1 MIMANTSRVTEGS
14 GTAGVAVAE
23 RVAAAHSTWLSTLP
37 TIRRAPV
44 AELVPL
50 AEPVTAPMVTVAG
63 VVAAGHGPISD
74 MAVSRDGRC
83 LVAAHYGA
91 DVVSIVDTATLS
103 VTATVTN
110 VAEPYAVAVAD
121 RAYVTTASTDDES
134 VVAIDTTT
142 GVAFAAKDIDA
153 SARALAVSPAGD
165 VLYVART
172 GDDLPDI
179 AAIDIE
185 SGATRVIA
193 IPAAPGASIEALRV
207 SADGTRLF
215 AALTTVTGGTLLII
229 DTRSRAVERAVA
241 IAGSIGDIAAT
252 PNGRKVFAT
261 GWDAELGGV
270 VNVIDVAVAR
280 VTDTIGIGG
289 MPTQLV
295 VGHGGELVYVVD
307 RNEVVVLCATTNE
320 VVDTIAA
327 GGQLSCLAAGPDGR
341 LFAADYAGAISVL
354 QVGAGTDAALLELMT
369 AELPQ
374 LAVAAF

>member
-1 MIMANTSRVTEGS
+1 MANTSGVTEVS
-14 GTAGVAVAE
+14 GAAGVAVAE
-23 RVAAAHSTWLSTLP
+23 RVAAAHSMWLSTLP
-37 TIRRAPV
+37 TIRRAPI

-63 VVAAGHGPISD
+63 AVAAGHGPISD

-91 DVVSIVDTATLS
+91 DVVSIVDTATLT
-103 VTATVTN
+103 VTATVTG

-121 RAYVTTASTDDES
+121 RAYVTTASTDEES
-134 VVAIDTTT
+134 VVAIDMTT

-193 IPAAPGASIEALRV
+193 IPAAPGAAIEAMRV
-207 SADGTRLF
+207 SADGARLF

-241 IAGSIGDIAAT
+241 VGGSIGDVATT
-252 PNGRKVFAT
+252 PNGRKVFAPA
-261 GWDAELGGV
+261 GCRAGRRGQ
-270 VNVIDVAVAR
+270 R
-280 VTDTIGIGG
+280 HRRRRR
-289 MPTQLV
+289 PR
-295 VGHGGELVYVVD
+295 D
-307 RNEVVVLCATTNE
+307 RHHRRRWHAHP
-320 VVDTIAA
+320 A
-327 GGQLSCLAAGPDGR
+327 GDRSR
-341 LFAADYAGAISVL
+341 R
-354 QVGAGTDAALLELMT
+354 
-369 AELPQ
+369 
-374 LAVAAF
+374 

>member
-1 MIMANTSRVTEGS
+1 MANTSRVTEVSGS
-14 GTAGVAVAE
+14 AGVAVAE
-23 RVAAAHSTWLSTLP
+23 RVAAAHSMWLSTLP
-37 TIRRAPV
+37 TIRRAPM

-63 VVAAGHGPISD
+63 AVAAGHGPISD
-74 MAVSRDGRC
+74 MALSRDGRC

-91 DVVSIVDTATLS
+91 DAVSIVDTATLS
-103 VTATVTN
+103 ITATVTG
-110 VAEPYAVAVAD
+110 VAEPYTVAVAD
-121 RAYVTTASTDDES
+121 RAYVTSASTEDES

-153 SARALAVSPAGD
+153 TARALTVSPAGD

-193 IPAAPGASIEALRV
+193 IPAAPGASIEVLRA
-207 SADGTRLF
+207 SADGARLF
-215 AALTTVTGGTLLII
+215 AALTTVSGGTLLII

-241 IAGSIGDIAAT
+241 VAGSIGDIAVT

-270 VNVIDVAVAR
+270 VNVIDVAAAR
-280 VTDTIGIGG
+280 VTDTIGVGG

-295 VGHGGELVYVVD
+295 VGHGGEMVYVVD
-307 RNEVVVLCATTNE
+307 GNDVVVLCAITNE
-320 VVDTIAA
+320 IVDTIEV

-341 LFAADYAGAISVL
+341 LYAADYAGGISVL
-354 QVGAGTDAALLELMT
+354 QVGASTDSALLELMT
-369 AELPQ
+369 AQLPQ

>member
-1 MIMANTSRVTEGS
+1 MANTSGVTEVS

-23 RVAAAHSTWLSTLP
+23 RVAAAHSMWLSTL
-37 TIRRAPV
+37 RRAPV

-50 AEPVTAPMVTVAG
+50 AEPVTTPMVTVAG
-63 VVAAGHGPISD
+63 AVVAGHGPISD
-74 MAVSRDGRC
+74 MAVSRDGRS

-91 DVVSIVDTATLS
+91 DVVSIIDTATLS
-103 VTATVTN
+103 VTATVTG

-121 RAYVTTASTDDES
+121 RAYVTTATTDEES
-134 VVAIDTTT
+134 VVAIDITT

-153 SARALAVSPAGD
+153 SARALAVNPAGD

-172 GDDLPDI
+172 GEDLPDI

-193 IPAAPGASIEALRV
+193 IPAAPGASVEALRV

-261 GWDAELGGV
+261 GWDAELGGM
-270 VNVIDVAVAR
+270 VNVVDVAAAR
-280 VTDTIGIGG
+280 VIDTIAVGG

-295 VGHGGELVYVVD
+295 IGHGGELTYVVD
-307 RNEVVVLCATTNE
+307 RNQVVVLCAVTNE
-320 VVDTIAA
+320 IVDTIPA
-327 GGQLSCLAAGPDGR
+327 GGQLSCLASGPDGR
-341 LFAADYAGAISVL
+341 LYIADYAGGI
-354 QVGAGTDAALLELMT
+354 
-369 AELPQ
+369 
-374 LAVAAF
+374 

>member
-1 MIMANTSRVTEGS
+1 MANTSGVTEVS

-23 RVAAAHSTWLSTLP
+23 RVAAAHSMWLSTLP
-37 TIRRAPV
+37 TIRRAPM
-44 AELVPL
+44 AELAPL

-63 VVAAGHGPISD
+63 AVAAGHGPVSD
-74 MAVSRDGRC
+74 MALSRDGRC

-91 DVVSIVDTATLS
+91 DAVSIVDTATLS
-103 VTATVTN
+103 VTATVTG

-121 RAYVTTASTDDES
+121 RAYVTTASTEDES

-179 AAIDIE
+179 ATIDVE

-193 IPAAPGASIEALRV
+193 IPAAPGASIETLRV
-207 SADGTRLF
+207 SADGARLF
-215 AALTTVTGGTLLII
+215 AALTTANGGTLLII
-229 DTRSRAVERAVA
+229 NTRSRAVERAVA
-241 IAGSIGDIAAT
+241 VAGSIGDIAVT

-270 VNVIDVAVAR
+270 VNVIDVTAAR
-280 VTDTIGIGG
+280 VTDTIGVGG

-295 VGHGGELVYVVD
+295 FGHGGELAYVVD
-307 RNEVVVLCATTNE
+307 GDRVVVLCAVTNDI
-320 VVDTIAA
+320 VDTIPV
-327 GGQLSCLAAGPDGR
+327 GGQLSCLAAGSDGR
-341 LFAADYAGAISVL
+341 LYAADYAGGITVL
-354 QVGAGTDAALLELMT
+354 QVGAGTDSALLELMT
-369 AELPQ
+369 AQLPQ

>member
-1 MIMANTSRVTEGS
+1 MANTSGVTEVS

-23 RVAAAHSTWLSTLP
+23 RVAAAHSMWLSTLP
-37 TIRRAPV
+37 TIRRAPI

-63 VVAAGHGPISD
+63 AVAAGHGPISD

-91 DVVSIVDTATLS
+91 DVVSIVDTATLT
-103 VTATVTN
+103 VTATVAG
-110 VAEPYAVAVAD
+110 VAEPYAVAAAD
-121 RAYVTTASTDDES
+121 RAYVTTASTDEES
-134 VVAIDTTT
+134 VVAIDMTT

-193 IPAAPGASIEALRV
+193 IPAAPGASIEAMRV

-241 IAGSIGDIAAT
+241 VGGSIGDVAAT

-270 VNVIDVAVAR
+270 VNVIDVAAAR
-280 VTDTIGIGG
+280 VTDTIGVGG

-295 VGHGGELVYVVD
+295 IGFGGELVYVVD
-307 RNEVVVLCATTNE
+307 GDEVVVLCAATNE
-320 VVDTIAA
+320 IVDTIAA

-341 LFAADYAGAISVL
+341 LYAADYAGGISVL

-374 LAVAAF
+374 LAAAAF

>member
-1 MIMANTSRVTEGS
+1 MANTSGVTEVS

-23 RVAAAHSTWLSTLP
+23 RVAAAHSMWLSTLP

-50 AEPVTAPMVTVAG
+50 AEPVTAPMVTVTGA
-63 VVAAGHGPISD
+63 VAAGHGPISD

-91 DVVSIVDTATLS
+91 DVVSIVDTANLS
-103 VTATVTN
+103 VTATVAG

-121 RAYVTTASTDDES
+121 RAYVTTASTDEES
-134 VVAIDTTT
+134 VVAIDMTT

-153 SARALAVSPAGD
+153 AARALAVSPAGD

-185 SGATRVIA
+185 SGATRIIA
-193 IPAAPGASIEALRV
+193 IPAVPGASIEALRV

-270 VNVIDVAVAR
+270 VNVVDVAAAR

-307 RNEVVVLCATTNE
+307 GNQVLVLCAATNE
-320 VVDTIAA
+320 VVDTIPA

-341 LFAADYAGAISVL
+341 LYVADYAGAISVL
-354 QVGAGTDAALLELMT
+354 QVGASTDSQLLELMA

>member
-1 MIMANTSRVTEGS
+1 MANTSGVTEVS

-23 RVAAAHSTWLSTLP
+23 RVAAAHSMWLSTLP

-63 VVAAGHGPISD
+63 AVAAGHGPISD

-121 RAYVTTASTDDES
+121 RAYVSTASTDDES

-270 VNVIDVAVAR
+270 VNVIDVAAAR

-341 LFAADYAGAISVL
+341 LYAADYAGGISVL
-354 QVGAGTDAALLELMT
+354 QVGSGTDAALLELMT

>member
-1 MIMANTSRVTEGS
+1 MANTSGVTEVS

-23 RVAAAHSTWLSTLP
+23 RVAAAHSIWLSTLP

-63 VVAAGHGPISD
+63 AVAAGHGPISD

-121 RAYVTTASTDDES
+121 RAYVSTASTDDES

-153 SARALAVSPAGD
+153 SARAVAVSPAGD

-252 PNGRKVFAT
+252 PNGRRVFAT

-270 VNVIDVAVAR
+270 VNVIDVAAAR
-280 VTDTIGIGG
+280 VTDTIGVGG

>member
-1 MIMANTSRVTEGS
+1 MANTSGVTEVS

-23 RVAAAHSTWLSTLP
+23 RVAAAHSMWLSTLP
-37 TIRRAPV
+37 TIRRAPL

-63 VVAAGHGPISD
+63 AMAAGHGPISD
-74 MAVSRDGRC
+74 MAVSPDGRC

-91 DVVSIVDTATLS
+91 DLVSIVDTATLS
-103 VTATVTN
+103 VTATVTG
-110 VAEPYAVAVAD
+110 VAEPYAVVVAD

-153 SARALAVSPAGD
+153 CARALAVGPAGD

-241 IAGSIGDIAAT
+241 VAGSIGDIAAT

-270 VNVIDVAVAR
+270 VNVVDVPAAR
-280 VTDTIGIGG
+280 VTDTIGVGG

-295 VGHGGELVYVVD
+295 IGHGGEFAYVVD
-307 RNEVVVLCATTNE
+307 RNEIVVLCTATNE

-327 GGQLSCLAAGPDGR
+327 GGHLSCLAVGPDGC
-341 LFAADYAGAISVL
+341 LYAADYAGGISVL
-354 QVGAGTDAALLELMT
+354 QVGAGSDSALLELMT

-374 LAVAAF
+374 LAVAAS

>member
-1 MIMANTSRVTEGS
+1 MANTSGVTEVS

-23 RVAAAHSTWLSTLP
+23 RVAAAHSMWLSTLP

-103 VTATVTN
+103 VTATVTG
-110 VAEPYAVAVAD
+110 VAEPYAVTVAD
-121 RAYVTTASTDDES
+121 RAYVTTASTEDES

-142 GVAFAAKDIDA
+142 GVAFAAKDIGA

-270 VNVIDVAVAR
+270 VNVVDVAAAR

-307 RNEVVVLCATTNE
+307 GNQVLVLCAATNE
-320 VVDTIAA
+320 VVDTIPA

-341 LFAADYAGAISVL
+341 LYVADYAGAISVL
-354 QVGAGTDAALLELMT
+354 QVGASTDSQLLELMA

>member
-1 MIMANTSRVTEGS
+1 
-14 GTAGVAVAE
+14 
-23 RVAAAHSTWLSTLP
+23 
-37 TIRRAPV
+37 
-44 AELVPL
+44 
-50 AEPVTAPMVTVAG
+50 
-63 VVAAGHGPISD
+63 
-74 MAVSRDGRC
+74 
-83 LVAAHYGA
+83 
-91 DVVSIVDTATLS
+91 VSIVDTATLS

-121 RAYVTTASTDDES
+121 RAYVSTASTDDES

-354 QVGAGTDAALLELMT
+354 QVGAGTDAALLELMA

>member
-1 MIMANTSRVTEGS
+1 MANRSGVTEVS

-23 RVAAAHSTWLSTLP
+23 RVAAAHSMWLSTLP

-50 AEPVTAPMVTVAG
+50 PEPVTAPMVTVAG
-63 VVAAGHGPISD
+63 AVAAGHGPISD

-103 VTATVTN
+103 VTATVTG
-110 VAEPYAVAVAD
+110 VAEPYAVTVAD
-121 RAYVTTASTDDES
+121 RAYVTTASTDEES

-193 IPAAPGASIEALRV
+193 VPAAPGASVEALRV
-207 SADGTRLF
+207 SADGNRLF

-241 IAGSIGDIAAT
+241 VAGSIGDIAVT

-270 VNVIDVAVAR
+270 VNVIDVAAAR
-280 VTDTIGIGG
+280 VTDTIGVGG
-289 MPTQLV
+289 MPTQLAI
-295 VGHGGELVYVVD
+295 GHGGELAYVVD
-307 RNEVVVLCATTNE
+307 RNQVVVLCATTNE
-320 VVDTIAA
+320 IVDTIPAD
-327 GGQLSCLAAGPDGR
+327 GQLSCLAAGPDGR
-341 LFAADYAGAISVL
+341 LYVADYAGAISVL
-354 QVGAGTDAALLELMT
+354 QVDASTDSALLELMT
-369 AELPQ
+369 AQLPQ

>member
-1 MIMANTSRVTEGS
+1 MANTSGVTEVS

-23 RVAAAHSTWLSTLP
+23 RVAAAHSMWLSTLP
-37 TIRRAPV
+37 TIRRAPL

-63 VVAAGHGPISD
+63 AVAAGHGPISD

-91 DVVSIVDTATLS
+91 DAVSIIDTATLS
-103 VTATVTN
+103 VTATVTG

-121 RAYVTTASTDDES
+121 RAYVTTASTEDES

-193 IPAAPGASIEALRV
+193 IPAAPGASVEALRV

-241 IAGSIGDIAAT
+241 IAGSIGDIAVT
-252 PNGRKVFAT
+252 LNGRKVFAT

-270 VNVIDVAVAR
+270 VNVIDVAAAR
-280 VTDTIGIGG
+280 VTDTIGVGG
-289 MPTQLV
+289 MPTQLAI
-295 VGHGGELVYVVD
+295 GHGGELVYVVD
-307 RNEVVVLCATTNE
+307 RNEVVVLCAITNE
-320 VVDTIAA
+320 IVDTIPA

-341 LFAADYAGAISVL
+341 LYVADYAGAISVL
-354 QVGAGTDAALLELMT
+354 QVGASTDSALLELMT

-374 LAVAAF
+374 LAAAF

>member
-1 MIMANTSRVTEGS
+1 MANTSGVTEVS

-23 RVAAAHSTWLSTLP
+23 RVAAAHSMWLSTLP

-63 VVAAGHGPISD
+63 AVAAGHGPISD

-121 RAYVTTASTDDES
+121 RAYVSTASTDDES

-153 SARALAVSPAGD
+153 CARALAVSPAGD

-270 VNVIDVAVAR
+270 VNVIDVAAAR

>member
-1 MIMANTSRVTEGS
+1 MANTSRVTEVS

-23 RVAAAHSTWLSTLP
+23 RVAAAHSMWLSALP
-37 TIRRAPV
+37 TIRRAPM
-44 AELVPL
+44 AMPL

-63 VVAAGHGPISD
+63 AVAAGHGPISD
-74 MAVSRDGRC
+74 MALSRDGRC

-91 DVVSIVDTATLS
+91 DAVSIVDTATLS
-103 VTATVTN
+103 VTATVTG

-121 RAYVTTASTDDES
+121 RAYVTTASTEDES

-153 SARALAVSPAGD
+153 TARTITVSPAGD

-172 GDDLPDI
+172 GEDLPDI

-207 SADGTRLF
+207 SADGARLF

-241 IAGSIGDIAAT
+241 VAGSIGDIAVT

-270 VNVIDVAVAR
+270 VNVIDVAAAR
-280 VTDTIGIGG
+280 VTDTIGVGG

-295 VGHGGELVYVVD
+295 VGHGGEMVYVVD
-307 RNEVVVLCATTNE
+307 GNDVVVLCAITNE
-320 VVDTIAA
+320 VIDTIAV
-327 GGQLSCLAAGPDGR
+327 GGQLSCLAVGPDGR
-341 LFAADYAGAISVL
+341 LYAADYAGGISVL
-354 QVGAGTDAALLELMT
+354 QVGASTDSALLELMT
-369 AELPQ
+369 AQLPQ

>member
-1 MIMANTSRVTEGS
+1 MANTSGVTEVS

-23 RVAAAHSTWLSTLP
+23 RVAAAHSMWLSTLP

-63 VVAAGHGPISD
+63 AVAAGHGPISD

-103 VTATVTN
+103 VTATVTG

-121 RAYVTTASTDDES
+121 RAYVTTASTEDES

-193 IPAAPGASIEALRV
+193 IPAAPGASVEALRV

-241 IAGSIGDIAAT
+241 IAGSIGDIAVTLA
-252 PNGRKVFAT
+252 GRKVFAT

-270 VNVIDVAVAR
+270 VNVIDVAAAR
-280 VTDTIGIGG
+280 VTDTIGVGG

-295 VGHGGELVYVVD
+295 VGHRGELVYVVD
-307 RNEVVVLCATTNE
+307 RNEIVVLCAITNE
-320 VVDTIAA
+320 VVDTIPA

-341 LFAADYAGAISVL
+341 LYVADYAGAISVL
-354 QVGAGTDAALLELMT
+354 QVGASTDSALLELMA

>member
-1 MIMANTSRVTEGS
+1 MANTSGVTEVS

-23 RVAAAHSTWLSTLP
+23 RVAAAHSMWLSTLP

-50 AEPVTAPMVTVAG
+50 AEPVTAPMVTVTGA
-63 VVAAGHGPISD
+63 VAAGHGPISD

-103 VTATVTN
+103 VTATVTG

-121 RAYVTTASTDDES
+121 RAYVTTASTEDES

-193 IPAAPGASIEALRV
+193 IPAAPGASVEALRV

-241 IAGSIGDIAAT
+241 IAGSIGDIAVT
-252 PNGRKVFAT
+252 LNGRKVFAT

-270 VNVIDVAVAR
+270 VNVIDVAAAR
-280 VTDTIGIGG
+280 VTDTIGVGG
-289 MPTQLV
+289 MPTQLAI
-295 VGHGGELVYVVD
+295 GHGGELVYVVD
-307 RNEVVVLCATTNE
+307 RNEVVVLCAITNE
-320 VVDTIAA
+320 IVDTIPA

-341 LFAADYAGAISVL
+341 LYVADYAGAISVL
-354 QVGAGTDAALLELMT
+354 QVGASTDSALLELMA

-374 LAVAAF
+374 LAAAF

>member
-1 MIMANTSRVTEGS
+1 MANTSGVTEVS

-23 RVAAAHSTWLSTLP
+23 RVAAAHSMWLSTLP

-50 AEPVTAPMVTVAG
+50 AEPVTTPMVTVAG
-63 VVAAGHGPISD
+63 AVVAGHGPISD
-74 MAVSRDGRC
+74 MAVSRDGRS

-91 DVVSIVDTATLS
+91 DVVSIIDTATLS
-103 VTATVTN
+103 VTATVTG

-121 RAYVTTASTDDES
+121 RAYVTTATTDEES
-134 VVAIDTTT
+134 VVAIDITT

-153 SARALAVSPAGD
+153 SARALAVNPAGD

-172 GDDLPDI
+172 GEDLPDI

-193 IPAAPGASIEALRV
+193 IPAAPGASVEALRV

-229 DTRSRAVERAVA
+229 DTRFRAVERAVA
-241 IAGSIGDIAAT
+241 VAGSIGDIAVT
-252 PNGRKVFAT
+252 SNGRKVFAT

-270 VNVIDVAVAR
+270 VNVIDVAAAR
-280 VTDTIGIGG
+280 VTDTIGVGG

-295 VGHGGELVYVVD
+295 IAHGGELAYVVD
-307 RNEVVVLCATTNE
+307 RNQVVVLCATTNE
-320 VVDTIAA
+320 IVDTIPA

-341 LFAADYAGAISVL
+341 LYVADYAGAISVL
-354 QVGAGTDAALLELMT
+354 QVGASTDAALLELMT

-374 LAVAAF
+374 LAFAAF

>member
-1 MIMANTSRVTEGS
+1 MANTSGVTEVS

-23 RVAAAHSTWLSTLP
+23 RVAAAHSMWLSTLP

-50 AEPVTAPMVTVAG
+50 AEPVTAPMVTVTGA
-63 VVAAGHGPISD
+63 VAAGHGPISD

-103 VTATVTN
+103 VTATVTG

-121 RAYVTTASTDDES
+121 RAYVTTASTEDES

-193 IPAAPGASIEALRV
+193 IPAAPGASVEALQV

-241 IAGSIGDIAAT
+241 IAGSIGDIAVT
-252 PNGRKVFAT
+252 LNGRKVFAT

-270 VNVIDVAVAR
+270 VNVIDVAAAR
-280 VTDTIGIGG
+280 VTDTIGVGG
-289 MPTQLV
+289 MPTQLAI
-295 VGHGGELVYVVD
+295 GHGGELVYVVD
-307 RNEVVVLCATTNE
+307 RNEVVVLCAITNE
-320 VVDTIAA
+320 IVDTIPA

-341 LFAADYAGAISVL
+341 LYVADYAGAISVL
-354 QVGAGTDAALLELMT
+354 QVGASTDSALLEPMA

-374 LAVAAF
+374 LAAAF

>member
-1 MIMANTSRVTEGS
+1 MANTSGVTEVS

-23 RVAAAHSTWLSTLP
+23 RVAAAHSMWLSTLP

-63 VVAAGHGPISD
+63 AVAAGHGPISD

-121 RAYVTTASTDDES
+121 RAYVSTASTDDES

-142 GVAFAAKDIDA
+142 GVAFAAKDIGA

>member
-1 MIMANTSRVTEGS
+1 MANTSGVTEVS

-23 RVAAAHSTWLSTLP
+23 RVAAAHSIWLSTLP

-50 AEPVTAPMVTVAG
+50 AEPVTAPMVTVTGA
-63 VVAAGHGPISD
+63 VAAGHGPISD

-103 VTATVTN
+103 VTATVTG

-121 RAYVTTASTDDES
+121 RAYVTTASTEDES

-193 IPAAPGASIEALRV
+193 IPAAPGASVEALRV

-241 IAGSIGDIAAT
+241 IAGSIGDIAVT
-252 PNGRKVFAT
+252 LNGRKVFAT

-270 VNVIDVAVAR
+270 VNVIDVAAAR
-280 VTDTIGIGG
+280 VTDTIGVGG
-289 MPTQLV
+289 MPTQLAI
-295 VGHGGELVYVVD
+295 GHGGELVYVVD
-307 RNEVVVLCATTNE
+307 RNEVVVLCAITNE
-320 VVDTIAA
+320 IVDTIPA

>member
-1 MIMANTSRVTEGS
+1 MANMSGVSEVS

-23 RVAAAHSTWLSTLP
+23 RVAAAHSLWLSTLP

-63 VVAAGHGPISD
+63 AVAAGHGPISD
-74 MAVSRDGRC
+74 MAVSPDGRC

-103 VTATVTN
+103 VTASVTG
-110 VAEPYAVAVAD
+110 VAEPYSVVVAD
-121 RAYVTTASTDDES
+121 RAYVTGASAEDES

-215 AALTTVTGGTLLII
+215 AALTTVTGGTLLIV
-229 DTRSRAVERAVA
+229 DTKSRAVERAVA
-241 IAGSIGDIAAT
+241 IAGSIGDIAVT
-252 PNGRKVFAT
+252 PNGVKVFAT

-270 VNVIDVAVAR
+270 VNVIDVAAAR
-280 VTDTIGIGG
+280 VTDTIGVGG

-307 RNEVVVLCATTNE
+307 RNEIVVLCATTNE
-320 VVDTIAA
+320 VVDTIPA
-327 GGQLSCLAAGPDGR
+327 GGQLSCLVAGPDGR
-341 LFAADYAGAISVL
+341 LYVADYTGAISVL
-354 QVGAGTDAALLELMT
+354 QVGASTDSALLELMT

-374 LAVAAF
+374 LAAAAF

>member
-1 MIMANTSRVTEGS
+1 MANTSGVTEVS

-23 RVAAAHSTWLSTLP
+23 RVAAAHSMWLSTLP

-63 VVAAGHGPISD
+63 AVAAGHGPISD

-121 RAYVTTASTDDES
+121 RAYVSTASTDDES

-142 GVAFAAKDIDA
+142 GVAFAAKDIGA

-270 VNVIDVAVAR
+270 VNVIDVAAAR

-341 LFAADYAGAISVL
+341 LYAADYAGGISVL
-354 QVGAGTDAALLELMT
+354 QVGSGTDAALLELMT

>member
-1 MIMANTSRVTEGS
+1 MANTSGVTEVS

-23 RVAAAHSTWLSTLP
+23 RVAAAHSMWLSTLP

-50 AEPVTAPMVTVAG
+50 AEPVTAPMVTVTGA
-63 VVAAGHGPISD
+63 VAAGHGPISD

-103 VTATVTN
+103 VTATVTG

-121 RAYVTTASTDDES
+121 RAYVTTASTEDES

-193 IPAAPGASIEALRV
+193 IPAAPGASVEALRV

-241 IAGSIGDIAAT
+241 IAGSIGDIAVT
-252 PNGRKVFAT
+252 LNGRKVFAT

-270 VNVIDVAVAR
+270 VNVIDVAAAR
-280 VTDTIGIGG
+280 VTDTIGVGG
-289 MPTQLV
+289 MPTQLAI
-295 VGHGGELVYVVD
+295 GHGGELVYVVD
-307 RNEVVVLCATTNE
+307 RNEVVVLCAITNE
-320 VVDTIAA
+320 IVDTIPA

-341 LFAADYAGAISVL
+341 LYVADYAGAISVL
-354 QVGAGTDAALLELMT
+354 QVGASTDSALLELMT

-374 LAVAAF
+374 LAAAF